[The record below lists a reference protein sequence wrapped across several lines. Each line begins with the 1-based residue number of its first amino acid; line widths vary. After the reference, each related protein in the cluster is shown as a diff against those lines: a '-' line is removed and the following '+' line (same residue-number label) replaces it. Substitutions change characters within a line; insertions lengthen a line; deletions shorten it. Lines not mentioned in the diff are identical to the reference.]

1 MSSSRASLRRIAE
14 RLWPQRF
21 KHQLGLMMSFLLV
34 LALTMLGG
42 FTALQ
47 QESRARYAV
56 EAQASLLARG
66 LGDAAINL
74 VLVGS
79 LDGLEALAL
88 SYATM
93 ADVRR
98 LNVFSPLGK
107 PLTQV
112 LHEAGQS
119 AQASYAD
126 PQRLRPLP
134 SLQKPALSTNA
145 EGSLLTVW
153 QPVQTDEQL
162 LAWVHLDYDLSEL
175 RQQKLAIWRN
185 TALMALLAVLLCY
198 PLLMAFLRRPIES
211 IDNARRFAVEL
222 ADDVGTA
229 PLEIEGPLEIQQLQR
244 ALNDASML
252 LQQHLILLNDGIQT
266 HQAQSKQLAIQNDQL
281 GAIFTNSPDGLLTFN
296 RAGKVD
302 FTNQAFLRMTGLRE
316 DEVLGQDDLGLD
328 AKLLER
334 AVDGADFAGLAASF
348 GPTKQYLTLRGEPSK
363 VLAISG
369 RQTTAASVSLALYV
383 RDETQ
388 QHELDRMKSE
398 FLTLAAHEL
407 RTPMASIFGFVELLI
422 NREFSD
428 TKRADLL
435 NRIHRQSKLM
445 INILNELLDLARI
458 EARGASEFKFEML
471 DLAKL
476 VSQVLSDYLP
486 PQGRERPLFEPS
498 TQAMP
503 VNVDRQKMQQALLNT
518 LSNAYKYSPGG
529 EPVSVRLLVDEP
541 EEGRVHYGVEIRDH
555 GIGLSPAHLA
565 RMGERFFRADASGH
579 IPGTGL
585 GVSIVRELL
594 ELMGGRLQIES
605 ELGQGTCVRLWL

>member
-1 MSSSRASLRRIAE
+1 MSKRLYFGMKLRRM
-14 RLWPQRF
+14 WPQRF
-21 KHQLGLMMSFLLV
+21 KYQ
-34 LALTMLGG
+34 LALVMSLLLILALAMLGG

-47 QESRARYAV
+47 QESRARGAV
-56 EAQASLLARG
+56 EAQASLLARS
-66 LGDAAINL
+66 LGEAATNL
-74 VLVGS
+74 ILIGS
-79 LDGLEALAL
+79 LDGVEALAL

-93 ADVRR
+93 GDVRR
-98 LNVFSPLGK
+98 LNIFNPQGQ

-112 LHEAGQS
+112 VHEAGQIP
-119 AQASYAD
+119 QASYTD
-126 PQRLRPLP
+126 PQRQRPLP
-134 SLQKPALSTNA
+134 AVQKPQLSLDT
-145 EGSLLTVW
+145 ERSMLTVW
-153 QPVQTDEQL
+153 QPVQADEQL
-162 LAWVHLDYDLSEL
+162 LAWIQLDYDLSDL
-175 RQQKLAIWRN
+175 HRQSQAIWRN
-185 TALMALLAVLLCY
+185 TALMALLTVLLCY
-198 PLLMAFLRRPIES
+198 PLLTGFLRRPMQS
-211 IDNARRFAVEL
+211 IDEARRFAVEL
-222 ADDVGTA
+222 ADDVGVA
-229 PLEIEGPLEIQQLQR
+229 PLQVEGPLEIRQLQQ
-244 ALNDASML
+244 ALNEASML
-252 LQQHLILLNDGIQT
+252 LQQHLIMLTDGMQT
-266 HQAQSKQLAIQNDQL
+266 HQAQARMLAAQNDKL

-296 RAGKVD
+296 RAGKVE

-328 AKLLER
+328 AKLRER
-334 AVDGADFAGLAASF
+334 AVAGCEFAGLAASF
-348 GPTKQYLTLRGEPSK
+348 GPSKQSLTLRGEPPK

-369 RQTTAASVSLALYV
+369 RQTTASSVSLALYIS
-383 RDETQ
+383 DETQ

-422 NREFSD
+422 HREFSEA
-428 TKRADLL
+428 KRADMLT
-435 NRIHRQSKLM
+435 RIHRQSKLM

-458 EARGASEFKFEML
+458 EARGASEFKFESL
-471 DLAKL
+471 DLAEL
-476 VSQVLSDYLP
+476 VTQVLSDYLP
-486 PQGRERPLFEPS
+486 PQGRERPQLEAA

-503 VNVDRQKMQQALLNT
+503 VQVDRQKMQQMLLNT

-529 EPVSVRLLVDEP
+529 EPVTLRLLSDAP
-541 EEGRVHYGVEIRDH
+541 EEGRVHYGVEIRDC

>member
-1 MSSSRASLRRIAE
+1 MSSAGFSKLAGQ
-14 RLWPQRF
+14 LWPQRF
-21 KHQLGLMMSFLLV
+21 KHQLALMMSFLLV
-34 LALTMLGG
+34 LALTLLGG
-42 FTALQ
+42 FTAQQ
-47 QESRARYAV
+47 QESRARAAV
-56 EAQASLLARG
+56 EAQAALLARS
-66 LGDAAINL
+66 LAEASTNL
-74 VLVGS
+74 ILVGS
-79 LDGLEALAL
+79 LDGIEALAL
-88 SYATM
+88 SYAAM

-98 LNVFSPLGK
+98 LSIFSPQGK

-112 LHEAGQS
+112 VHEAGQS

-126 PQRLRPLP
+126 PQRQRQLP
-134 SLQKPALSTNA
+134 AVQQPQMSLTT

-162 LAWVHLDYDLSEL
+162 LAWIQLDYDLSEL
-175 RQQKLAIWRN
+175 HRQSHVVWRN

-198 PLLMAFLRRPIES
+198 PLLMAFLRRPMES
-211 IDNARRFAVEL
+211 IDSARRFAVEL

-229 PLEIEGPLEIQQLQR
+229 PLVLEGPLEIQQLQR

-252 LQQHLILLNDGIQT
+252 LQQHLILLTDGIQT
-266 HQAQSKQLAIQNDQL
+266 HQAQSKQLAAQNDQL

-296 RAGKVD
+296 RKGKVE

-328 AKLLER
+328 AKLMER
-334 AVDGADFAGLAASF
+334 AVEGCEFAGLAASF
-348 GPTKQYLTLRGEPSK
+348 GPNRQTLTLRGEPPK

-428 TKRADLL
+428 AKRADLL
-435 NRIHRQSKLM
+435 GRIHRQSKLM

-471 DLAKL
+471 DLAEL
-476 VSQVLSDYLP
+476 VTHVLSDYLP
-486 PQGRERPLFEPS
+486 PQGRERPLFEPVM
-498 TQAMP
+498 QAMP
-503 VNVDRQKMQQALLNT
+503 VHVDRQKMQQALLNT

-529 EPVSVRLLVDEP
+529 EPVSIRLLVDEP
-541 EEGRVHYGVEIRDH
+541 EEGRVHYGVEIRDR

-605 ELGQGTCVRLWL
+605 ELGQGTCVSLWL

>member
-1 MSSSRASLRRIAE
+1 MSQGLYFGMKLRRM
-14 RLWPQRF
+14 WPRRF
-21 KHQLGLMMSFLLV
+21 KHQLALVMSLLLV

-47 QESRARYAV
+47 QESRARGAV
-56 EAQASLLARG
+56 EAQAKLLARS
-66 LGDAAINL
+66 LGEAATNL
-74 VLVGS
+74 ILIGS
-79 LDGLEALAL
+79 LDGVEALAL

-93 ADVRR
+93 GDVRR
-98 LNVFSPLGK
+98 LNVFDPQGQ

-112 LHEAGQS
+112 VHEAGQS

-126 PQRLRPLP
+126 PQRQRPLP
-134 SLQKPALSTNA
+134 AVQKPQLSFDTERA
-145 EGSLLTVW
+145 MLTVW

-162 LAWVHLDYDLSEL
+162 LAWIQLDYDLSDL
-175 RQQKLAIWRN
+175 RRQGLAIWRN
-185 TALMALLAVLLCY
+185 TALVALLAVLLCY
-198 PLLMAFLRRPIES
+198 PLLMVFLRRPMES
-211 IDNARRFAVEL
+211 VDEARRFAVEL

-229 PLEIEGPLEIQQLQR
+229 PLRLEGPLEIQDLQR
-244 ALNDASML
+244 ALNEASML
-252 LQQHLILLNDGIQT
+252 LQQHQIVLTDGIQT
-266 HQAQSKQLAIQNDQL
+266 HREQAKQLAVQNDKL

-296 RAGKVD
+296 RAGKVE

-328 AKLLER
+328 AKLREL
-334 AVDGADFAGLAASF
+334 AVVGCDFAGLAASF
-348 GPTKQYLTLRGEPSK
+348 GPNRQGLTLKGEPPR

-369 RQTTAASVSLALYV
+369 RQTTASSVSLVLYIS
-383 RDETQ
+383 DETR

-422 NREFSD
+422 HREFSD
-428 TKRADLL
+428 AKRADML

-458 EARGASEFKFEML
+458 EARGASEFKFETL
-471 DLAKL
+471 DLAEL
-476 VSQVLSDYLP
+476 VSHVLSDYLP
-486 PQGRERPLFEPS
+486 PQGRERPLFETQ

-529 EPVSVRLLVDEP
+529 EPVSIRLLVDEP
-541 EEGRVHYGVEIRDH
+541 EDGRVHYGVEIRDR

-605 ELGQGTCVRLWL
+605 ELGQGTCVTLWL

>member
-1 MSSSRASLRRIAE
+1 MSKIARKIGA
-14 RLWPQRF
+14 RLWPQGL
-21 KHQLGLMMSFLLV
+21 KHQLGLMMSLLLI
-34 LALTMLGG
+34 LALALLGG

-47 QESRARYAV
+47 QESRARQAV
-56 EAQASLLARG
+56 EAQATILAESLA
-66 LGDAAINL
+66 DASANL
-74 VLVGS
+74 ILVDS
-79 LDGLEALAL
+79 LDGVEALAL
-88 SYATM
+88 AN
-93 ADVRR
+93 AAALEVRG
-98 LNVFSPLGK
+98 LYVFSPQGR

-112 LHEAGQS
+112 VHAVGQNP
-119 AQASYAD
+119 QASYAE
-126 PQRLRPLP
+126 PQRQRTLP
-134 SLQKPALSTNA
+134 ALQKPQLTLNT
-145 EGSLLTVW
+145 EGSLLTAW
-153 QPVQTDEQL
+153 QPVLSGEQL
-162 LAWVHLDYDLSEL
+162 LAWVQLDYDLSAL

-185 TALMALLAVLLCY
+185 TALMAVLTVLLCY
-198 PLLMAFLRRPIES
+198 PLLMVFLRRPMES
-211 IDNARRFAVEL
+211 IEEARRFAVEL
-222 ADDVGTA
+222 ADDVGSA
-229 PLEIEGPLEIQQLQR
+229 PLLIEGPLEIQQLQR

-252 LQQHLILLNDGIQT
+252 LQQHLISLNDGIQT
-266 HQAQSKQLAIQNDQL
+266 HQAQSKQLAVQNDQL

-334 AVDGADFAGLAASF
+334 AVDGSEFAGLAASF
-348 GPTKQYLTLRGEPSK
+348 GPSKQTLTLRGEPPK
-363 VLAISG
+363 VLSISG
-369 RQTTAASVSLALYV
+369 RQTTASSVSLVLYIS
-383 RDETQ
+383 DETR

-422 NREFSD
+422 HREFSD
-428 TKRADLL
+428 AKRADML

-458 EARGASEFKFEML
+458 EARGASEFKFETL
-471 DLAKL
+471 DLADF
-476 VSQVLSDYLP
+476 VNHVLSDYLP
-486 PQGRERPLFEPS
+486 PQGRERPLFEPAAL
-498 TQAMP
+498 AMP
-503 VNVDRQKMQQALLNT
+503 VNVDRQKMQQVLLNT

-529 EPVSVRLLVDEP
+529 EPVSLRLLVDEP
-541 EEGRVHYGVEIRDH
+541 EEGRVHYGVEIRDR

-585 GVSIVRELL
+585 GVSVVRELL

-605 ELGQGTCVRLWL
+605 ELGRGTCVTLWL